1 MSIPNIDYVDN
12 DEYEHTGELY
22 SLHLALESLADS
34 DEDLIITYGDVLFKR
49 YILEALMD
57 AEEDFVAAVDTGW
70 RESANRNRSADHV
83 SCSMPNVRQ
92 AYHEPVELKRVAVDI
107 EPENI
112 HGEWMG
118 ILKVRAAGRTVLRE
132 LVAELVNAPD
142 GSGRKMKMP
151 ELLNVLIE
159 QGSTIRTI
167 YTAGHWLDVDSVE
180 DVVASGS
187 FG

>member
-1 MSIPNIDYVDN
+1 
-12 DEYEHTGELY
+12 
-22 SLHLALESLADS
+22 
-34 DEDLIITYGDVLFKR
+34 
-49 YILEALMD
+49 
-57 AEEDFVAAVDTGW
+57 
-70 RESANRNRSADHV
+70 
-83 SCSMPNVRQ
+83 
-92 AYHEPVELKRVAVDI
+92 VELKRVAVDI
-107 EPENI
+107 ETENI

-118 ILKVRAAGRTVLRE
+118 ILKVRAAGRPVLRQ

-167 YTAGHWLDVDSVE
+167 YTAGHWLDVDSIE